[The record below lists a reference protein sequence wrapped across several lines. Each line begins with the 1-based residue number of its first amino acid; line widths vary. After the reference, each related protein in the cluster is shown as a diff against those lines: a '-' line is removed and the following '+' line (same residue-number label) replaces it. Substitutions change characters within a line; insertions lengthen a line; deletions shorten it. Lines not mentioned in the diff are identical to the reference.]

1 MKRLSGKCALV
12 TGAARRESIGREISR
27 CLAEEG
33 TDIIINDVAREEEAV
48 ELIGEIEAL
57 GRKAAFVKADITR
70 VEECRRLAKEAFA
83 AFGRLD
89 VVVNNAG
96 FSTHQPFET
105 IEEEDF
111 DLMLGLHLKG
121 PFFLIQAVAPLLPK
135 GGRIISISSEQ
146 AYIGH
151 RSLPHYSAAKA
162 GLLTMTRSLAN
173 ALAPDLTIN
182 CVAPGPTATA
192 RFRSGPEYTDEVRD
206 LIPLKRWVEPRDVG
220 RSVVFL
226 ASSDGDAFTGQIL
239 DPNCGTVMP

>member
-33 TDIIINDVAREEEAV
+33 ADIIINDVAREEEAV
-48 ELIGEIEAL
+48 ELIGEIGAL

-89 VVVNNAG
+89 IVVNNAG

-135 GGRIISISSEQ
+135 GGRIINISSEQ
-146 AYIGH
+146 A
-151 RSLPHYSAAKA
+151 
-162 GLLTMTRSLAN
+162 
-173 ALAPDLTIN
+173 
-182 CVAPGPTATA
+182 
-192 RFRSGPEYTDEVRD
+192 
-206 LIPLKRWVEPRDVG
+206 
-220 RSVVFL
+220 
-226 ASSDGDAFTGQIL
+226 
-239 DPNCGTVMP
+239 